1 MQTPAAG
8 KPTTLTTRQR
18 VVRAVLLAVP
28 GLALGAAGLLH
39 PMHLSFA
46 TSRTWWM
53 LHLVGLFI
61 FPLVGLAL
69 AALARGR
76 RDPLV
81 LLGVLAA
88 YIYATAYSALDVING
103 LAAGYVTW
111 RLGEGVPRPDEVRYL
126 FAIGS
131 PLGQVGSIALLVA
144 VALLLLDGVRR
155 SGARALLAL
164 VGLLGAWGVHQDH
177 IFSPVGAAGMALVGV
192 STAWLSWVRP
202 ST

>member
-1 MQTPAAG
+1 MQTPAAV

-18 VVRAVLLAVP
+18 VGRAVLLAVP

-69 AALARGR
+69 ATLARGR

-88 YIYATAYSALDVING
+88 YIYATAYGALDVING

-155 SGARALLAL
+155 SGARALPAL

-177 IFSPVGAAGMALVGV
+177 IFSPIGAAGMALVAL
-192 STAWLSWVRP
+192 STAWLYWVQP